1 MDGQATAPETGSM
14 DDLVSF
20 LSDTPE
26 TDPTDEIETQDAD
39 ESTDEIDTDEEA
51 NAETDEEDDSDD
63 EPEKEAEPAPE
74 RKVKVPVK
82 GEDGTET
89 FEEVPET
96 ELVKGY
102 QRQADYTRKT
112 QALAERENQA
122 VQFLQTKHQESQSE
136 YLRKAELSRAAIV
149 QLAGIK
155 SESDMD
161 ELSRTDPAAWVAE
174 QSRQRQVGAFLQAL
188 DNQMQG
194 ERQQAEELQ
203 KQRDEQDLQR
213 KYQITWQ
220 ELAKAKIDTPALE
233 KIFNATAKNYGYTA
247 KDLGGVT
254 DHRLVMVLKDAA
266 AYREL
271 QSKKAEVTKKAE
283 AAPRLPNRQNT
294 PHTAR
299 DKALE
304 QRFKSGRAKLSD
316 LASLLY

>member
-1 MDGQATAPETGSM
+1 MNDGHASAPDAMGE
-14 DDLVSF
+14 LVSL
-20 LSDTPE
+20 LSDNPE
-26 TDPTDEIETQDAD
+26 TDPADKIETQDAD
-39 ESTDEIDTDEEA
+39 ESTDEIDTDEDA

-63 EPEKEAEPAPE
+63 EPEAEEKPAPE

-102 QRQADYTRKT
+102 QRQADYTKKT

-122 VQFLQTKHQESQSE
+122 VQYLQAKHQESQAE
-136 YLRKAELSRAAIV
+136 FLRKAELSRAAIA

-155 SESDMD
+155 SESEMD
-161 ELSRTDPAAWVAE
+161 ELSRADPAAWVAE
-174 QSRQRQVGAFLQAL
+174 QSRQRQVNSFLQAL

-194 ERQQAEELQ
+194 ERQQAQTQAQQQHAQGLKHQFEA
-203 KQRDEQDLQR
+203 
-213 KYQITWQ
+213 TWQ
-220 ELAKAKIDTPALE
+220 KLSEAKIDRPALE
-233 KIFNATAKNYGYTA
+233 KIYGSTTKTYGFTPEE
-247 KDLGGVT
+247 LGNVY
-254 DHRLVMVLKDAA
+254 DHRLVLMMKDAA

-271 QSKKAEVTKKAE
+271 QSKRAEVTKKAE
-283 AAPRLPNRQNT
+283 AAPRLPSKQNN
-294 PHTAR
+294 PHTTR

-316 LASLLY
+316 LASLLS